1 MKSKTKTA
9 GELSCDCNCSAG
21 SRVSRRE
28 FLKVLS
34 AGAAS
39 TMVLPEL
46 LAMAGPFTA
55 EESATMVP
63 AAKVNMRPAYHITS
77 PRSIGW
83 PFDPN
88 GAIYWKG
95 RYHLMWIQNPGRGW
109 AHASSADL
117 IHWKM

>member
-1 MKSKTKTA
+1 MKSETKMA
-9 GELSCDCNCSAG
+9 SELSCGCNCSGG
-21 SRVSRRE
+21 SRVGRRE
-28 FLKVLS
+28 FLKVLG

-39 TMVLPEL
+39 TIVLSKLP
-46 LAMAGPFTA
+46 AMAGPFTA
-55 EESATMVP
+55 EGS

-95 RYHLMWIQNPGRGW
+95 RYHLMWIQSPGRGW

-117 IHWKM
+117 

>member
-9 GELSCDCNCSAG
+9 SELSCGCNCSGG
-21 SRVSRRE
+21 SGVSRRE
-28 FLKVLS
+28 FLKVFG

-39 TMVLPEL
+39 TMVLSKLP
-46 LAMAGPFTA
+46 AMAGPFTA
-55 EESATMVP
+55 EEFATLVP
-63 AAKVNMRPAYHITS
+63 AAKVNMRPAYHIIS

-95 RYHLMWIQNPGRGW
+95 RYHLMWIQKPGRGW
-109 AHASSADL
+109 TVRWEGL
-117 IHWKM
+117 KPMP